1 MTANLMDFRSS
12 SSWPSRW
19 EWGLIAAFWATL
31 ALLSA
36 GQELFDDGMRGMH
49 WGAVGRE
56 IFEYSTWAVL
66 TPFLF
71 RFVEAFPIERSSATR
86 MIPLHLGMALI
97 VSIIVDLGEDVILAV
112 VAPGSYPPASV
123 VQQIL
128 GFWFLDELIVYCIV
142 LLASF
147 ARLYYV
153 EKKQQQEEAER
164 LEERAESL
172 EAQLTEARLEALRMQ
187 LNPHFLFNT
196 LHAVSTLVDRDPG
209 GVRRMI
215 ARLSELLRHVLDED
229 APQEV
234 PLSQE
239 IDFLEDY
246 LEIQSIRFQGDLDAK
261 IDVPAEIQDAQV
273 PNLILQPL
281 VENAIKHGASQVR
294 GMGHIEIRGNRTDEH
309 LVITVQDNGPGLS
322 PAQEDGLGLRNVRA
336 RLRELYGDDQAL
348 QLESVPDE
356 GTRATLNIPYH
367 TSASLYTVEEQ
378 STLAAT
384 LASSSE

>member
-1 MTANLMDFRSS
+1 
-12 SSWPSRW
+12 
-19 EWGLIAAFWATL
+19 
-31 ALLSA
+31 
-36 GQELFDDGMRGMH
+36 MH

-56 IFEYSTWAVL
+56 VFEYGTWAII

-86 MIPLHLGMALI
+86 IIPLHLGMAFV
-97 VSIIVDLGEDVILAV
+97 VSIGVDLGEDVILA
-112 VAPGSYPPASV
+112 AFSPGSYPPAGPIR
-123 VQQIL
+123 QIM
-128 GFWFLDELIVYCIV
+128 GFWFLDELIVYSIV

-234 PLSQE
+234 PLTQE

-261 IDVPAEIQDAQV
+261 IDVPPEIQDAQV

-294 GMGHIEIRGNRTDEH
+294 GMGRIEIRGNRTDDH
-309 LVITVQDNGPGLS
+309 LVITVQDNGPGL
-322 PAQEDGLGLRNVRA
+322 PTAQEDGLGLRNVRA
-336 RLRELYGDDQAL
+336 RLRELYGEDQAL
-348 QLESVPDE
+348 RLESVPDE
-356 GTRATLNIPYH
+356 GTRATLKLPYH

-384 LASSSE
+384 LASSTE